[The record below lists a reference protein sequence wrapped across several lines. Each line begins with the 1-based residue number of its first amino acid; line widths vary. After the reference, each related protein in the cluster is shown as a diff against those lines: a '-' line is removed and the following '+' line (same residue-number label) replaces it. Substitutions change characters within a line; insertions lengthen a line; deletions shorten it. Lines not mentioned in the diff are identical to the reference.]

1 MCMYCGKPKMK
12 NEHFACDICGE
23 GICNECYDLDVEHDL
38 HYHRI
43 LEACNDEEQVK
54 LITKA
59 CGGEPEYL
67 CERCLDKILKKTTP
81 PKNRLFL
88 ADIGYPHYVLAH
100 WNKVNNQYI
109 FAEIQLELYQ
119 GEWDDVYF
127 QTEYFEEEEI
137 KSWIEL
143 PSSKHLIN
151 NKRLDAEA

>member
-1 MCMYCGKPKMK
+1 M
-12 NEHFACDICGE
+12 
-23 GICNECYDLDVEHDL
+23 
-38 HYHRI
+38 
-43 LEACNDEEQVK
+43 
-54 LITKA
+54 
-59 CGGEPEYL
+59 
-67 CERCLDKILKKTTP
+67 TP

-88 ADIGYPHYVLAH
+88 ADIGYPHYVIAH
-100 WNKVNNQYI
+100 WSKVNNQYV
-109 FAEIQLELYQ
+109 FAEMQVDLYQ